1 MPDFVYL
8 PHFQVP
14 LALENGEHVC
24 HSHDANT
31 KLTAIELPR
40 GCWQLRLDVDDGDA
54 HVVLVVEAKGLEG
67 AEAALVKAMG
77 RAEDVLTAA
86 LMQVSV
92 ECRHSGE
99 VRAA

>member
-1 MPDFVYL
+1 MPDFATL
-8 PHFQVP
+8 PHFGIV
-14 LALENGEHVC
+14 LTGEGDRYVHEIDGALIVADRVAHG
-24 HSHDANT
+24 
-31 KLTAIELPR
+31 
-40 GCWQLRLDVDDGDA
+40 WQLSFAATDGETFS
-54 HVVLVVEAKGLEG
+54 VVVEGRTLAE

-99 VRAA
+99 VAA

>member
-1 MPDFVYL
+1 MREFATL
-8 PHFQVP
+8 PHFGIVLTGEGDRYVHESTDGTLIVADRVAHGWE
-14 LALENGEHVC
+14 LALAAKDGETFSV
-24 HSHDANT
+24 
-31 KLTAIELPR
+31 
-40 GCWQLRLDVDDGDA
+40 
-54 HVVLVVEAKGLEG
+54 VVEGRSLAE

>member
-1 MPDFVYL
+1 MRDFVAL
-8 PHFQVP
+8 PHFGIV
-14 LALENGEHVC
+14 LALENGEYVC

-31 KLTAIELPR
+31 KIIAIELPR
-40 GCWQLRLDVDDGDA
+40 GWQLRFDADDGTKI
-54 HVVLVVEAKGLEG
+54 LIVVEGRTLAE

-92 ECRHSGE
+92 ECRH
-99 VRAA
+99 AA

>member
-1 MPDFVYL
+1 MTKSEDFVYL
-8 PHFQVP
+8 PHFNVP
-14 LALENGEHVC
+14 MEREIDQHVYRGDGVTIVALPVAHGWELSLA
-24 HSHDANT
+24 A
-31 KLTAIELPR
+31 K
-40 GCWQLRLDVDDGDA
+40 DGA
-54 HVVLVVEAKGLEG
+54 RFSIVVEGRTLAE

-99 VRAA
+99 SRAA